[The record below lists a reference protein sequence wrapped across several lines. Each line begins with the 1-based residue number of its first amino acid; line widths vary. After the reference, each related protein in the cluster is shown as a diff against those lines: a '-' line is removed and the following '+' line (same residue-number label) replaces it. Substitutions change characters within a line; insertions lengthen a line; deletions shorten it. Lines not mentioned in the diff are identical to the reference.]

1 MTFDFGRNWKMF
13 LKDFDI
19 SRLNEAK
26 KDIQNFLGTKSLSNK
41 SFLDVGSGSGLS
53 SLAARSLGAIVF
65 SFDYNLDCVK
75 CTQSLKLKFFNNDKN
90 WKIIKGDVLDVNFI
104 KSLGKFDIVYAWGVL
119 HHTGNQW
126 KSLRNLMHTCKVGTL
141 LHLALYNDQ
150 GPESKRWLAIKKR
163 YQKTPNFLKTLYVFY
178 IYFPSEYRNFLYF
191 CKIGRPSLY
200 FKKIINYKKSRGMSY
215 FYDMTDWVGG
225 YPFEVSKPE
234 NVVSF
239 LKKNN
244 FTVKKIKKNTGY
256 GNNNFLAKKL

>member
-26 KDIQNFLGTKSLSNK
+26 KDIQNFLGTKILSNK

-53 SLAARSLGAIVF
+53 SLAARSLGAKVF

-75 CTQSLKLKFFNNDKN
+75 CTQSLKFKFFNNDKN

-178 IYFPSEYRNFLYF
+178 IYFPSEFRNFLYF

-215 FYDMTDWVGG
+215 FYDMIDWVGG

-244 FTVKKIKKNTGY
+244 FTIKKIKKNTGY
-256 GNNNFLAKKL
+256 GNNIFLAKKL

>member
-1 MTFDFGRNWKMF
+1 MIFNFGKNWKNF

-19 SRLNEAK
+19 DKLNIAK
-26 KDIQNFLGTKSLSNK
+26 KDIKNFLGVKTLSNK

-53 SLAARSLGAIVF
+53 SLAARSLGAKVF
-65 SFDYNLDCVK
+65 SFDHNLLSVK
-75 CTQSLKLKFFNNDKN
+75 CTQYLKLKFFNNDQN
-90 WKIIKGDVLDVNFI
+90 WKIIRGDVLDVNFI

-126 KSLRNLMHTCKVGTL
+126 KSLRNLMHTCTVGTL

-163 YQKTPNFLKTLYVFY
+163 YQKIPNFLKTLYVFY
-178 IYFPSEYRNFLYF
+178 IYFPSEFRNFLYF
-191 CKIGRPSLY
+191 CKIGRPLLY
-200 FKKIINYKKSRGMSY
+200 FDKIINYKKSRGMSY
-215 FYDMTDWVGG
+215 FYDMIDWVGG

-234 NVVSF
+234 DVISF

-244 FTVKKIKKNTGY
+244 FIIKKIKKNTGY
-256 GNNNFLAKKL
+256 GNNIFLAKKL